1 MMMMIITTRNG
12 GVFFFVKKNVFVRRW
27 EKEDINGEI
36 RVIMSLWRLKRGFFV
51 LILYPEY

>member
-1 MMMMIITTRNG
+1 MMMIITTRNG